1 MRLLYLY
8 SEEWTGRRARE
19 VHTLSTCVALAD
31 SGIDVTLVTA
41 GGGAELHAQL
51 VDVAHAHEVPN
62 LTLVA
67 LSRTLGPIRSTSI
80 FARNF
85 SYWLQKAEPFDL
97 GYIIH
102 LKSGPLLT
110 QAGIPYA
117 YEAHEIFAQ
126 TPENSVR
133 QKKLHLLEGQV
144 LNGAKTLIATSAP
157 LAIALITWFSLSK
170 DFVVIPN
177 AGLPP
182 LENSIGDPDGPLVY
196 CGSIADWKGL
206 DTAITASIDAG
217 ALLKIIGGTQ
227 EEWNS
232 LGDEMDTGGIEWH
245 PRVELNELPGLLAG
259 ARAGL
264 IPTNP
269 DVPSGEFSCPM
280 KLFDYARCGLPVI
293 TTALPSLQSL
303 EVGSW
308 CVQVPSPSRGAWAEA
323 MRTFRYDPEQADA
336 ARAWATEH
344 TWAIR
349 ADLLRHTFGLDQ

>member
-19 VHTLSTCVALAD
+19 VHTLSTCVALAL
-31 SGIDVTLVTA
+31 SGVDITLVTA
-41 GGGAELHAQL
+41 GGGRELRAQL
-51 VDVAHAHEVPN
+51 LDIAGTEDVPN
-62 LTLVA
+62 LTPVV

-85 SYWLQKAEPFDL
+85 NHWLQTAETFDL
-97 GYIIH
+97 AYIIH
-102 LKSGPLLT
+102 LKAGPLLT

-144 LNGAKTLIATSAP
+144 LNAAHLHIATSAP
-157 LAIALITWFSLSK
+157 LAIALIHWFSLTK

-182 LENSIGDPDGPLVY
+182 LDESIGDPDGPFVY

-206 DTAITASIDAG
+206 DVAITASTDAG

-227 EEWNS
+227 EEWNA
-232 LGDEMDTGGIEWH
+232 LGDEMDTSGIEWH
-245 PRVELNELPGLLAG
+245 PRVELHELPGLLAG

-269 DVPSGEFSCPM
+269 DIPSGEFSCPM
-280 KLFDYARCGLPVI
+280 KLFDYARCGLQVI

-303 EVGSW
+303 NVGSW
-308 CVQVPSPSRGAWAEA
+308 CTQVPSPTRGSWAEA
-323 MRTFRYDPEQADA
+323 LRTFQYDPAQADA
-336 ARAWATEH
+336 ARAWAAEH
-344 TWAIR
+344 TWAHR
-349 ADLLRHTFGLDQ
+349 AELLRHTFGLD